1 LVPHSLTLAVPL
13 CAPCSQSS
21 EFLSE
26 GGGGGG
32 GKAAAGAGS
41 GDTGGEAVASDLP
54 RVPPALATPGADP
67 KPFQCPSCGEYY
79 DCGKRQPRIVPCC
92 KRVMC
97 RKCTGVLESLPG
109 PSTCALCGAR
119 EVGPFDLGACPVDR
133 GLLLVLAGNVP
144 PEEPYVC

>member
-1 LVPHSLTLAVPL
+1 MPQTSKPPSRKRGEPPVGAES
-13 CAPCSQSS
+13 
-21 EFLSE
+21 
-26 GGGGGG
+26 GGGGSRARLSPPD
-32 GKAAAGAGS
+32 K
-41 GDTGGEAVASDLP
+41 EL
-54 RVPPALATPGADP
+54 PPALATDSDP

-97 RKCTGVLESLPG
+97 RKCTGVLESMPG

-119 EVGPFDLGACPVDR
+119 DVGPFDLGACPVDR

-144 PEEPYVC
+144 PEEPYVW

>member
-1 LVPHSLTLAVPL
+1 MT
-13 CAPCSQSS
+13 
-21 EFLSE
+21 
-26 GGGGGG
+26 
-32 GKAAAGAGS
+32 
-41 GDTGGEAVASDLP
+41 SDL
-54 RVPPALATPGADP
+54 PPALATDP

-119 EVGPFDLGACPVDR
+119 GVGPYDHGACPVDR
-133 GLLLVLAGNVP
+133 GLLLVLADNVP
-144 PEEPYVC
+144 PEEPYVCSLHLA

>member
-1 LVPHSLTLAVPL
+1 M
-13 CAPCSQSS
+13 
-21 EFLSE
+21 
-26 GGGGGG
+26 
-32 GKAAAGAGS
+32 
-41 GDTGGEAVASDLP
+41 SDLP
-54 RVPPALATPGADP
+54 GPPALATDP

-119 EVGPFDLGACPVDR
+119 GVGPFDHGACPVDR
-133 GLLLVLAGNVP
+133 GLLLVLADNVP
-144 PEEPYVC
+144 PEEPEPCVC

>member
-1 LVPHSLTLAVPL
+1 M
-13 CAPCSQSS
+13 
-21 EFLSE
+21 
-26 GGGGGG
+26 
-32 GKAAAGAGS
+32 
-41 GDTGGEAVASDLP
+41 ASDQ
-54 RVPPALATPGADP
+54 PPALATDSDP

-119 EVGPFDLGACPVDR
+119 DVGPFDLGACPVDR
-133 GLLLVLAGNVP
+133 GLLLVLADNVP
-144 PEEPYVC
+144 PEEPYVCSLHLA

>member
-1 LVPHSLTLAVPL
+1 M
-13 CAPCSQSS
+13 SS
-21 EFLSE
+21 RESTRANL
-26 GGGGGG
+26 
-32 GKAAAGAGS
+32 
-41 GDTGGEAVASDLP
+41 
-54 RVPPALATPGADP
+54 PPALTTDP

-119 EVGPFDLGACPVDR
+119 GVGPFDLGACPVDR

-144 PEEPYVC
+144 PEEPEPCVW